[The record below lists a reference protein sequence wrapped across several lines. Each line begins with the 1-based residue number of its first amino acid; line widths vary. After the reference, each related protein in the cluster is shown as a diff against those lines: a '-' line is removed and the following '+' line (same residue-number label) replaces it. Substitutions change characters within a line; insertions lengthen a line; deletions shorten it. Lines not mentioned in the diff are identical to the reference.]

1 MNQCVKVSVVVINK
15 HAQRDLVFDEKVKEQ
30 ASFDRTLLRAATNA
44 ACPSPWKLTNR
55 IM

>member
-15 HAQRDLVFDEKVKEQ
+15 HAQRDLVFDEKVEEQ
-30 ASFDRTLLRAATNA
+30 VSFDRTLLRAAMKA
-44 ACPSPWKLTNR
+44 VCRPHGNR